1 MLNIL
6 VKPMGVDE
14 TKEESEERNENLGEM
29 VI

>member
-14 TKEESEERNENLGEM
+14 TKEESEERNGNLGEM